1 MGDERRQFERVPE
14 ALRTECRR
22 LRVTWEHWREI
33 HVLDFSIGGLRFESE
48 EPYDVSETVALQIQL
63 PGRPAPVLLSGQIS
77 WARRKPSGMTECGA
91 AFTEMTPDQE
101 ADIDELIQF
110 LKKRS

>member
-1 MGDERRQFERVPE
+1 MGDERRRFERVPE
-14 ALRTECRR
+14 TLRTECRR

-33 HVLDFSIGGLRFESE
+33 HVLDFGLGGMRFESE
-48 EPYDVSETVALQIQL
+48 EPYDASEMVALQIQL
-63 PGRPAPVLLSGQIS
+63 PGRPSPIFLNGQIS
-77 WARRKPSGMTECGA
+77 WARRKGSGMTECGA
-91 AFTEMTPDQE
+91 AFVDTTPDQE